1 MGTEKDRLLKR
12 VQQKA
17 LIVEIVAFVVALGM
31 SLAYLLSVLTK
42 QQVTISNILK
52 IIIYLTIVVTVLAGL
67 TYFVTLIV
75 WVIKNIYR
83 NATGKTSLSKEYFER
98 LDYMREHWGEPN
110 TFFKKRIGSIKYFYD
125 RPEIQELVENG
136 RLDIL
141 YDRYSELMNRFALN
155 KNLVAIAQGI
165 ASSVIYAIFA
175 AIVNHLLTDENSF
188 SAQLMVVI
196 GIIGIFATIF
206 ATTNLE
212 NIWKGQGGSFV
223 YELDTYELKILEEKI
238 AEIEE
243 RIDMNEAEFELER
256 TRSVLNKEIMKKDVF

>member
-83 NATGKTSLSKEYFER
+83 NATGKASLSKEYFER

-141 YDRYSELMNRFALN
+141 YDRHSELMNRFALN

-165 ASSVIYAIFA
+165 ASSVI
-175 AIVNHLLTDENSF
+175 
-188 SAQLMVVI
+188 
-196 GIIGIFATIF
+196 
-206 ATTNLE
+206 
-212 NIWKGQGGSFV
+212 
-223 YELDTYELKILEEKI
+223 
-238 AEIEE
+238 
-243 RIDMNEAEFELER
+243 
-256 TRSVLNKEIMKKDVF
+256 